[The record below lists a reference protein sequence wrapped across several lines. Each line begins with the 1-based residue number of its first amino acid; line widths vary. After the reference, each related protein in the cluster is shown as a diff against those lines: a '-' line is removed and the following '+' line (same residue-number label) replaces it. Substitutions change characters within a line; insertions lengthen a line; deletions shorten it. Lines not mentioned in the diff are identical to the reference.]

1 MKDAVDFI
9 DWKELKGKEARGVEK
24 KVDLGEVQGV
34 GRNYVITKKGI
45 ANKETFYIPKY
56 LAQGFD
62 GKRLFFNVTE
72 GQKAEFMRNSP
83 PTYEEYFNK
92 YKLTETRSDI
102 EDKLVVV
109 DETPVVLG
117 DEPLEE
123 AVVKTTTVIE
133 PVTKS
138 RTMTREEPP
147 VIKWENTIHKGVRT
161 MDGEPLGNVVA
172 LYPDSIHIE
181 TEGSKAGYEIPKEEV
196 AAFNG
201 AEVRLKVPIADMAQF
216 QQHKH

>member
-1 MKDAVDFI
+1 MKDAIDFI
-9 DWKELKGKEARGVEK
+9 DWNELKGKEARGVEK

-72 GQKAEFMRNSP
+72 GQKAEFMRDSP
-83 PTYEEYFNK
+83 PTYEEYSNK
-92 YKLTETRSDI
+92 YKLTDTRSDI
-102 EDKLVVV
+102 EDKLVVI

-117 DEPLEE
+117 NEPHEE
-123 AVVKTTTVIE
+123 AIVKTTTVIE
-133 PVTKS
+133 PVNTS
-138 RTMTREEPP
+138 QAMTREVPP
-147 VIKWENTIHKGVRT
+147 VIRWENTIHKGVRT

-181 TEGSKAGYEIPKEEV
+181 TEGSKAGYEIPKK
-196 AAFNG
+196 
-201 AEVRLKVPIADMAQF
+201 RLRHSMVQRSD
-216 QQHKH
+216 